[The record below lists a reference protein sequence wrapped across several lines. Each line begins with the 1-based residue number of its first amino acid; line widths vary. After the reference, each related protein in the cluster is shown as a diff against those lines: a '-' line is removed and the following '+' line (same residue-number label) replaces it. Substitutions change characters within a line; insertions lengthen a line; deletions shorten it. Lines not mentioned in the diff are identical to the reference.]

1 MTDRK
6 RSHLARLLKAQAG
19 RRALAVALVGATQ
32 LWSAETLAESMD
44 FALERLAVNAGAC
57 RTPDGYSSGVEVC
70 EPDNDAFINLVNQY
84 GMAIAPSAMYPAD
97 TTGYGG
103 FEISVE
109 GTYTNVDG
117 KADYMVRG
125 TRGKPDPTTG
135 QAASENASPASMLQ
149 VYSLRIRKGF
159 GFGVET
165 GLQFGV
171 IPKTSLI
178 SGGADLRLAIL
189 EGFRQG
195 VLGYFPDFAVAG
207 SARTITGSS
216 QVQLTVAGVN
226 AVFSKPFTL
235 METAVLTPWIGY
247 QHLFIFGNSGVV
259 DFTPAEN
266 ALQSCGYAGPN
277 QPGTPGAEEPYDGSP
292 VCAPGGNVDDF
303 NNNRVFDPVRL
314 QRQRLIFGV
323 NYRYEILTVGGQLML
338 DVFDPE
344 KLNKKEAEAL
354 EDGHS
359 NTAFSLQIGA
369 QF

>member
-1 MTDRK
+1 MTHRK
-6 RSHLARLLKAQAG
+6 RLPGSLFTAQVG
-19 RRALAVALVGATQ
+19 RRAVGVVLVGLTQ
-32 LWSAETLAESMD
+32 LWSAVGSAESMD
-44 FALERLAVNAGAC
+44 FALERLAINSGTC
-57 RTPDGYSSGVEVC
+57 RTEDGYSSGTEVC
-70 EPDNDAFINLVNQY
+70 QPDNDAFINLVNQY

-109 GTYTNVDG
+109 GTYTSVNG

-125 TRGKPDPTTG
+125 TRGTPDPTTG
-135 QAASENASPASMLQ
+135 QAARENVSPASMLQ

-159 GFGVET
+159 GFGIET

-171 IPKTSLI
+171 IPHTSMI

-195 VLGYFPDFAVAG
+195 IPGYLPDFAIAG

-216 QVQLTVAGVN
+216 QVQLTVAGAN
-226 AVFSKPFTL
+226 AVLSKPFTL
-235 METAVLTPWIGY
+235 KETAVLTPSIGY
-247 QHLFIFGNSGVV
+247 QHLFIFGDSGVI

-266 ALQSCGYAGPN
+266 ALQSCGYVGPN
-277 QPGTPGAEEPYDGSP
+277 QPGTPGSHEPYDGSP
-292 VCAPGGNVDDF
+292 ICSPGGNVEDF
-303 NNNRVFDPVRL
+303 NNNRVFAPVRL

-323 NYRYEILTVGGQLML
+323 NYRYEILTAGAQLMV
-338 DVFDPE
+338 DVFNQE
-344 KLNKKEAEAL
+344 KLNKAEAQAL
-354 EDGHS
+354 EGQPS